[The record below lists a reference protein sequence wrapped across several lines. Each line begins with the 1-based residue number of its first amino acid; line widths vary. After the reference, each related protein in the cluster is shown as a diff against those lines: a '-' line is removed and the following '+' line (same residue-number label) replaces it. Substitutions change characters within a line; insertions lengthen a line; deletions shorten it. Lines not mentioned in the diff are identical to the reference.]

1 MTAGHILYGSNR
13 LLHVG
18 SGTFAQVWDGRRIA
32 GGGMALGH
40 GGYRN
45 RCLETAGS
53 PMAGQDGRN
62 DPQADTF
69 CALTCSKSVSVITIN
84 SRICKCLF
92 RIRRTLAFKGSCV

>member
-1 MTAGHILYGSNR
+1 MGHILYGSNR
-13 LLHVG
+13 LMHVG
-18 SGTFAQVWDGRRIA
+18 SGMLAQVWDDRRIA
-32 GGGMALGH
+32 GEGMALSH

-45 RCLETAGS
+45 RCLETVDC
-53 PMAGQDGRN
+53 PMAGQGGRN